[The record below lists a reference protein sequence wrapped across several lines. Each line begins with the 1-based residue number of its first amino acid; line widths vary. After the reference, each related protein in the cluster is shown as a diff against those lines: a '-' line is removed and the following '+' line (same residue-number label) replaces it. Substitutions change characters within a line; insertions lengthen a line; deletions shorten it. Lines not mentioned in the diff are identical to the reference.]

1 MFYEYEDIP
10 KLTRISL
17 STRYAY
23 GNYIRYEELMPLA
36 SFLKQY

>member
-23 GNYIRYEELMPLA
+23 YIRYEELMPLA